1 MPALAGRPA
10 GRAPTHRPGHH
21 RAGRPARPLRA
32 TPLHDDEASA
42 PPNPPPPPLILHF
55 AYGANMDPAVL
66 GRRGL
71 TGPAWATPA
80 VARGWRLAFNHRAA
94 YANLEEGG
102 SPAEAREGLA
112 SHPPDTTPPPPPPPP
127 PPPWPADPHGVLYG
141 LAPPDW
147 AALVAAE
154 GGYGVRQVEVVTYGG
169 AGGGRKKEGGDSG
182 GSGGGA
188 WDSGRPGGG
197 GSDSSSAAARPAT
210 APLTPPPPGTILTAS
225 AFVSSPW
232 ARLKGGALPP
242 RPAYLASLAAGARAR
257 GLEAGYCAWLGAIP
271 VVEAVPGRGLPAAYY
286 ATRGRDA
293 VVWGGAG
300 LAAGMLGWAL
310 AGGVL

>member
-1 MPALAGRPA
+1 MKGRERFFFFFVGQQSEARSVSPLSLSLIRASNDAHAPMPALAGRPA

-141 LAPPDW
+141 LAPADW

-169 AGGGRKKEGGDSG
+169 EGGAGGGGKKEGMDQTS
-182 GSGGGA
+182 
-188 WDSGRPGGG
+188 R
-197 GSDSSSAAARPAT
+197 R
-210 APLTPPPPGTILTAS
+210 
-225 AFVSSPW
+225 
-232 ARLKGGALPP
+232 
-242 RPAYLASLAAGARAR
+242 SLRR
-257 GLEAGYCAWLGAIP
+257 GND
-271 VVEAVPGRGLPAAYY
+271 VEGPHE
-286 ATRGRDA
+286 
-293 VVWGGAG
+293 
-300 LAAGMLGWAL
+300 
-310 AGGVL
+310 